1 MKKNQISREMASLNR
16 AAFLVDLRAL
26 QSEALLEQLLSEVV
40 GGTDPLTTSC
50 TEFTCQLYAPPPPP
64 KE

>member
-40 GGTDPLTTSC
+40 GGIDPLTTSC
-50 TEFTCQLYAPPPPP
+50 TEFTCQLYAPPPP
-64 KE
+64 KED